1 MKVGGYV
8 GLFSFV
14 FQDATS
20 DKRLADEIINFSVD
34 SYILEK
40 FYDVPY
46 VSLKELFLPSAAES
60 MVDTKSKSKSASGSG
75 SSNKAKRL
83 EFPLNITKEEH
94 DVINIKE
101 DILLLGR
108 SGTGTA

>member
-1 MKVGGYV
+1 M
-8 GLFSFV
+8 
-14 FQDATS
+14 
-20 DKRLADEIINFSVD
+20 EFSVD
-34 SYILEK
+34 SFILEK
-40 FYDVPY
+40 FYDVPF
-46 VSLKELFLPSAAES
+46 VSLKELFLSTAEP
-60 MVDTKSKSKSASGSG
+60 MGDAKSKSKSASGSG

-108 SGTGTA
+108 SGTGTRISIKYGIVPKYQ